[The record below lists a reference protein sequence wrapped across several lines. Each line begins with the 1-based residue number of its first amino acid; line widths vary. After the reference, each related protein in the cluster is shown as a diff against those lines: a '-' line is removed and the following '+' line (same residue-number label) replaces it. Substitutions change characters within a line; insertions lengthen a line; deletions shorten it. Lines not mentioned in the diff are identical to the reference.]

1 MIGTS
6 SYVTS
11 MKKGRAIGG
20 CLCSGSGSGGVTSL
34 NGETGAIT
42 IIGTGDT
49 TVTNVGPVFTINS
62 TGGSGGLFLPLAGG
76 NMDASPAGVIGAHTI
91 SGLTTL
97 ESDNAGNDLSIL
109 TQAGGSDINIDATA
123 SSGFVNVDAYATTI
137 TTGTGAGAE
146 VDIRGKV
153 VIQPPAGYS
162 YPDVPQLGGLCI
174 KNWNNT
180 NAAPGNSMF
189 ACEIDTI
196 DSIGNAVAIGGGIIT
211 SSTASAAG
219 INFSNIS
226 APNGDTIGVEISTMT
241 SGIVGTGFKVS
252 NVNAELQAEGFNCK
266 NIVSDTG
273 DAVGLAT
280 RDIISTAAGGYAIN
294 CINITGAVSGVG
306 ASFNSISGPAATG
319 VIVSSVN
326 SSSTTAMGVSINSV
340 DGPMDAYGVSLNN
353 INSTGASFGIDIQ
366 NITGDGQVIG
376 IQTQNVTTTSGN
388 AFGMIVGNTVGP
400 AGAVGIQMN
409 GVDAAQ
415 IPGSGANA
423 TGIESA
429 GVYGDGETVGIDTF
443 KVIGNNT
450 SGVWGIRVRDIKGED
465 IVGAVGGNDVVGM
478 EINTVRDEVG
488 NGPSTGIR
496 IGKIYNNNAN
506 SQSYGISMSDVI
518 NGDARGMFIQNVA
531 GGDIGRGVD
540 VDNVT
545 AKQEAI
551 GYKIE
556 NITSDFQDCHGF
568 KAFRMISDAGNC
580 YGAKIDRVV
589 ANTEVAYGI
598 NVNDVNGTARTYGIY
613 LGPNMTVGSGGTILG
628 FFQEGSAGN
637 KVRNNFDNEISC
649 GSQEDPNTGL
659 SLTIKGNAFYSAQF
673 LNGPGAIVEN
683 GGNLIILNNVSS
695 SYAVSLPSSYVREGH
710 QYTICMKNTGSV
722 TLNAGGGILVNGGV
736 SYTINGITLPD
747 YKMYQAFYTIASGVG
762 EWYIG

>member
-20 CLCSGSGSGGVTSL
+20 CLCSGSGGGGVTSL

-62 TGGSGGLFLPLAGG
+62 SGGSGGLFLPLAGG

-109 TQAGGSDINIDATA
+109 TQPGGSDINIDATA
-123 SSGFVNVDAYATTI
+123 SSGFVNVDAYSTTI

-180 NAAPGNSMF
+180 NAALGNTMN

-196 DSIGNAVAIGGGIIT
+196 GSIGNTNGLNIENILANNT
-211 SSTASAAG
+211 SGFANG
-219 INFSNIS
+219 ININAVDGSFATGVNVHNI
-226 APNGDTIGVEISTMT
+226 
-241 SGIVGTGFKVS
+241 
-252 NVNAELQAEGFNCK
+252 NARGQAEGFRCS
-266 NIVSDTG
+266 NIVSDTQ
-273 DAVGLAT
+273 DSIGLVT
-280 RDIISTAAGGYAIN
+280 RDIISTAAGGYAIS

-306 ASFNSISGPAATG
+306 ANFISINGPEAIG
-319 VIVSSVN
+319 VIVSSVT
-326 SSSTTAMGVSINSV
+326 SSSTTATGVNIGDV
-340 DGPMDAYGVSLNN
+340 DGPG
-353 INSTGASFGIDIQ
+353 
-366 NITGDGQVIG
+366 
-376 IQTQNVTTTSGN
+376 
-388 AFGMIVGNTVGP
+388 
-400 AGAVGIQMN
+400 
-409 GVDAAQ
+409 
-415 IPGSGANA
+415 NA
-423 TGIESA
+423 TGI
-429 GVYGDGETVGIDTF
+429 I
-443 KVIGNNT
+443 IG
-450 SGVWGIRVRDIKGED
+450 
-465 IVGAVGGNDVVGM
+465 
-478 EINTVRDEVG
+478 
-488 NGPSTGIR
+488 
-496 IGKIYNNNAN
+496 
-506 SQSYGISMSDVI
+506 
-518 NGDARGMFIQNVA
+518 NVA
-531 GGDIGRGVD
+531 GGDIGCGVD

-551 GYKIE
+551 GYNARSIS
-556 NITSDFQDCHGF
+556 TDLGDCHGF
-568 KAFRMISDAGNC
+568 KALSMSSDAGNC

-589 ANTEVAYGI
+589 ANTKVAYGI
-598 NVNDVNGTARTYGIY
+598 SVNDVNGTARTYGIY

-683 GGNLIILNNVSS
+683 GGNLIVLKNVGS
-695 SYAVSLPSSYVREGH
+695 SYDVALPFDNVQEGH
-710 QYTICMKNTGSV
+710 QYTICMTNTGSV
-722 TLNAGGGILVNGGV
+722 TLSCINGLVIIPVNGGAF
-736 SYTINGITLPD
+736 YTINGITPPD
-747 YKMYQAFYTIASGVG
+747 YKMYQAFYTSVSGSG